1 LVRPIRVTRNV
12 DVPREVVFD
21 YLADVANHA
30 EFTDHFLTDFRLERL
45 QSRGVGAAYRYRL
58 KFPLARMW
66 GEVVV
71 TEAEDHHRITLEG
84 QTGRLGRIKTAAAF
98 TLTRTDHGMTKV
110 EYEFESF
117 PATRLDRLKEALGL
131 RAWLRRNSAK
141 ALRRLA
147 RTLEHGEPSMHAARV
162 AAG

>member
-1 LVRPIRVTRNV
+1 MRAFRVTRNV
-12 DVPREVVFD
+12 DVPREVVFA

-45 QSRGVGAAYRYRL
+45 QTRGVGAAYRYRL
-58 KFPLARMW
+58 KFRPARMW
-66 GEVVV
+66 GEAVV
-71 TEAEDHHRITLEG
+71 TEATAPHRIVLDG
-84 QTGRLGRIKTAAAF
+84 QAGRVGRVKTKAAF
-98 TLTRTDHGMTKV
+98 TLTRTDHGLTHV

-117 PATRLDRLKEALGL
+117 PQARVDRLKEALGL
-131 RAWLRRNSAK
+131 RPWLRRNSAK

-147 RTLEHGEPSMHAARV
+147 RTLEQGEPSMRAARV